1 MGEEKTPLKSYREL
15 EVWKKARVLV
25 KTTYKLTDALPKNER
40 YGLISQMRSAV
51 ISVPGNIAEGY
62 GRIHGGD
69 YIHHLSM
76 ARGSLYELE
85 TYLIL
90 VVDLEYLSKQEIAPV
105 WKEVNSINQML
116 SKLILSLKNRG
127 NQSGKKT

>member
-1 MGEEKTPLKSYREL
+1 MPLKSYREL
-15 EVWKKARVLV
+15 EVWKRSRALV
-25 KTTYKLTDALPKNER
+25 KNVYKLTDRLPVNEK
-40 YGLISQMRSAV
+40 YGLVSQMQSAV

-62 GRIHGGD
+62 GRIHSRD

-90 VVDLEYLSKQEIAPV
+90 IVDLEYFTKLEIFPL
-105 WKEVNSINQML
+105 WKEVDEINRML
-116 SKLILSLKNRG
+116 SKLILVLKNER
-127 NQSGKKT
+127 NKGKADNPAN

>member
-1 MGEEKTPLKSYREL
+1 MAEPLRSYREL
-15 EVWKKARVLV
+15 EVWKRNRVLV
-25 KTTYKLTDALPKNER
+25 KSIYKFTARLPKDEKF
-40 YGLISQMRSAV
+40 GLISQMRSAV
-51 ISVPGNIAEGY
+51 ISIPGNMAEGY

-90 VVDLEYLSKQEIAPV
+90 VVDLEFFSKAEITPL
-105 WKEVNSINQML
+105 WKEVEEINRML
-116 SKLILSLKNRG
+116 SKLILVLKNKR
-127 NQSGKKT
+127 K